1 MARQGRL
8 VIAAVLVAA
17 GVAAAQ
23 PAHLSNAR
31 VETRGVEGRL
41 GPVVEALASRAIAAT
56 WVAYAVPAVESRGR
70 ACCGS
75 GDGCCGG
82 CRLEPEGGDG
92 TYVSGPS
99 ARSRLEPSTTL
110 HVFARVAQGRIERIR
125 MFSDDCGI
133 DAGGATVH
141 WLTGISGAESAAWLA
156 GVADG
161 AGERRVVNGALVALA
176 MHADAMAV
184 DRLIALART
193 GAVAHTRGQALFW
206 LAHRAS
212 DETIGAIR
220 DAIDHDPETDV
231 KRRAVFALSQLPPD
245 EGVPR
250 LIDVARAHS
259 NTAVRRQAMFWLG
272 QSKDPRALEF
282 FAEILKR

>member
-1 MARQGRL
+1 
-8 VIAAVLVAA
+8 
-17 GVAAAQ
+17 
-23 PAHLSNAR
+23 
-31 VETRGVEGRL
+31 
-41 GPVVEALASRAIAAT
+41 
-56 WVAYAVPAVESRGR
+56 
-70 ACCGS
+70 
-75 GDGCCGG
+75 
-82 CRLEPEGGDG
+82 
-92 TYVSGPS
+92 
-99 ARSRLEPSTTL
+99 
-110 HVFARVAQGRIERIR
+110 

-141 WLTGISGAESAAWLA
+141 WLTGIAGAESAAWLA

-161 AGERRVVNGALVALA
+161 AGERRVVNGALAALA
-176 MHADAMAV
+176 MHADRAAV
-184 DRLIALART
+184 DRLIALARP

-212 DETIGAIR
+212 DASIGAIR

-231 KRRAVFALSQLPPD
+231 RRRAVFALSQLPPD

-250 LIDVARAHS
+250 LIDVARRHS